1 MEFLFDLF
9 PKGPESLSLSLSLS
23 LSRAIFQHPMNDPLR
38 TVQKVTAPKVTTAAA
53 LPSVVGQLD

>member
-9 PKGPESLSLSLSLS
+9 PKGPESLSLSLSLT
-23 LSRAIFQHPMNDPLR
+23 RAIFQHPMNDPLR